1 MFRSDV
7 WHCGSPNTTAGR
19 TRHVMQVCM
28 LCGRAGRLWQ
38 AALLARMMTVGNA
51 GALLLQSDLASD
63 RRTLH
68 SAGRG
73 IATAGTDV

>member
-28 LCGRAGRLWQ
+28 LCGPKLCFWAV
-38 AALLARMMTVGNA
+38 LLARMMTVGNA